1 MNKVKT
7 TIVSTLLLSLAM
19 ASPLGNA
26 GVASANVSAQA
37 QVYPSSVAPV
47 EASSGAFVDRYQN
60 NVKENATVE
69 SNPALKVLSG
79 YLELWTPGKTWDGG
93 TVLNQTVLDA
103 NIQKVVEITTKRTEA
118 EGKAAYLDDRRNQ
131 SYSVIDGL
139 GPLADVYRQLAGAK
153 TTILDIPADATEVK
167 YDDKG
172 TGEGDP
178 ESKLG
183 NMVKLVKTLRG
194 NYSSTNPSKGYYQY
208 PRPFRWSEEVSVL
221 PTLVPAKNPDP
232 TNDGGFPSGHTNA
245 AYLAAIAMAYAVPE
259 RYQELL
265 TRASDLG
272 HDRIVAGMH
281 SPLDVMGGRVMATA
295 LSAAILNDP
304 ENQSL
309 KEAAYQEAHTTLL
322 NQVGTGTDPYSDYES
337 NKQKFTERLTYDFPL
352 IHEQGKAMTVPEG
365 AEVLLETRLPYLDD
379 TQRRWVLATTGLP
392 SGYPL
397 LDDEEGWGRLN
408 LFAAADGYGALVND
422 VTVTMDAAKGGFH
435 AADQWRNDIS
445 GYGKL
450 IKQGTGT
457 LELTG
462 NNTFL
467 GGVQLEQGTLIGSS
481 ATAWGNGHVVN
492 NGGILRKNV
501 PGELIVSGNFKQTSK
516 GTLELALAGSDGG
529 PLRIKGT
536 ATYGG
541 KLRVDLSGMELSENQ
556 RITVITSGEYD
567 AKSAFASV
575 EVNGLPAKTQAK
587 TIYNAHSVQ
596 LLITKK

>member
-1 MNKVKT
+1 MNRLKT
-7 TIVSTLLLSLAM
+7 SIVSTLLLSLVL
-19 ASPLGNA
+19 ASPLGSA
-26 GVASANVSAQA
+26 GVASANVAA
-37 QVYPSSVAPV
+37 QVLPSSVAPF
-47 EASSGAFVDRYQN
+47 EAASGTFADRYKN

-69 SNPALKVLSG
+69 TNPALEALSG

-93 TVLNQTVLDA
+93 TILKQSVLDA
-103 NIQKVVEITTKRTEA
+103 NIRKVVEITAKRTEI

-139 GPLADVYRQLAGAK
+139 GPLADVYRSLAGAQ

-172 TGEGDP
+172 TGAGDP

-183 NMVKLVKTLRG
+183 NMVKLVNTVRG
-194 NYSSTNPSKGYYQY
+194 NYSSSNPAKGYYQY

-221 PTLVPAKNPDP
+221 PTLIPAKNPDP

-245 AYLAAIAMAYAVPE
+245 AYLAAFAMAYAVPE

-272 HDRIVAGMH
+272 HSRIVAGMH
-281 SPLDVMGGRVMATA
+281 SPLDVMGGRVLATA
-295 LSAAILNDP
+295 LSASILNDP

-309 KEAAYQEAHTTLL
+309 KEAAYKEAHTKLL
-322 NQVGTGTDPYSDYES
+322 NQVGTGTDPYSSYES
-337 NKQKFTERLTYDFPL
+337 NKQKFTERLTYDFPQ
-352 IHEQGKAMTVPEG
+352 IQDKGKAVTVPKG
-365 AEVLLETRLPYLDD
+365 AEVLLETRLPYLDN

-397 LDDEEGWGRLN
+397 LDDKEGWGRLN
-408 LFAAADGYGALVND
+408 LFAAADGFGAFVND

-435 AADQWRNDIS
+435 AEDQWRNDIS

-450 IKQGTGT
+450 TKQGTGT

-462 NNTFL
+462 NNTFT
-467 GGVQLEQGTLIGSS
+467 GGVQLEQGTLIGSL
-481 ATAWGNGHVVN
+481 ATALGNGPVVN

-501 PGELIVSGNFKQTSK
+501 PGELIVSGNFKQAAQ
-516 GTLELALAGSDGG
+516 GTLELALAGADNG

-541 KLRVDLSGMELSENQ
+541 KLRVDFTGVKVSDKQ
-556 RITVITSGEYD
+556 RITVITSGKRD
-567 AKSAFASV
+567 PKSAFASI
-575 EVNGLPAKTQAK
+575 ETKGLPAKTQVKA
-587 TIYNAHSVQ
+587 IYNAHSVQ